1 MERNVPTNSNRT
13 LLSIKGEESISF
25 DQGRQWVGGTTYF
38 CQLYEGFLS
47 SGLLTSLHGTAI
59 KILLALVL
67 KASRLGVN
75 PYGTPE
81 QVTQTERFFQDL
93 VRKSIVAEQDRGRLF
108 CYVDHEELARIVGV
122 SDKTLTKYAN
132 QLHAYNLVERRS
144 VRRGSY
150 EYVIYFIEPAAYV
163 DKYNTLHPRVEKGS
177 IGDSTTE
184 GSVVSPDQVTTNLIG
199 KTATTTAVGTGL
211 SEQAILDHFAA
222 RKGTARYQPTA
233 HDRVALQELRHAG
246 VSQAQVIAAIDQVFD
261 ARSADAPPI
270 RMFSYCANALLKQ
283 AKSPSSQGQACQGAL
298 SQEQIVPCIEETAP
312 DAVDAITALYQ
323 AEIGQVSPTIE
334 QKLAQLVR
342 RHPHLQAWEYAFKE
356 AATNNIRKL
365 SYVESILNRLTG
377 GTGQPVPT
385 RSSTHGAKR
394 QQSTSRGSSRAKDH
408 RLRAGRATDGIEAM
422 RERARQVIPL
432 DVAEV
437 LGTGDA

>member
-1 MERNVPTNSNRT
+1 MERDLPTSPNQT
-13 LLSIKGEESISF
+13 LLSIKGQESISF
-25 DQGRQWVGGTTYF
+25 HRESQWVGGTTYF
-38 CQLYEGFLS
+38 VQLYEGFLS

-81 QVTQTERFFQDL
+81 QVSQTEQFFQDL
-93 VRKSIVAEQDRGRLF
+93 VHKGIVAEQDRGKLF

-132 QLHAYNLVERRS
+132 QLHAHNLVERRS

-163 DKYNTLHPRVEKGS
+163 DKYNTLHPRTEKGP

-184 GSVVSPDQVTTNLIG
+184 PSVVSPDQVTTNLIG
-199 KTATTTAVGTGL
+199 ITATTTAAGTGL
-211 SEQAILDHFAA
+211 DEQALFDHFAA
-222 RKGTARYQPTA
+222 QKGVARYQPTA
-233 HDRVALQELRHAG
+233 HDRVALQELHHAG
-246 VSQAQVIAAIDQVFD
+246 VPQAQVIAAIDQAFC
-261 ARSADAPPI
+261 ARPADAPPI

-283 AKSPSSQGQACQGAL
+283 AKRPHTEGQACQ
-298 SQEQIVPCIEETAP
+298 SVPTTGEAAT
-312 DAVDAITALYQ
+312 DAIDAIAALYQ
-323 AEIGQVSPTIE
+323 AEIGPVSPTIGH
-334 QKLAQLVR
+334 KLAQLVR
-342 RHPHLQAWEYAFKE
+342 QHPHLQDWEYAFGE

-365 SYVESILNRLTG
+365 SYVESILDRLA
-377 GTGQPVPT
+377 GTASQPAPT
-385 RSSTHGAKR
+385 RSRTHGAKR
-394 QQSTSRGSSRAKDH
+394 RRSTNRGPSRAQDH
-408 RLRAGRATDGIEAM
+408 RLRTSHPAEDIEAL
-422 RERARQVIPL
+422 RDRARQAIPL

-437 LGTGDA
+437 LSAGDA